1 MTSNEQQIILNAFQ
15 AAEMSREEEDR
26 FLKLW
31 KPIAF
36 NRLYTPP
43 LGHPIHSSW
52 QEFESHLKIKW
63 RGSIAS
69 HRV

>member
-15 AAEMSREEEDR
+15 AAEMSREEEGR

-43 LGHPIHSSW
+43 LATQFIHHGKSSN
-52 QEFESHLKIKW
+52 LI
-63 RGSIAS
+63 
-69 HRV
+69 